1 MNPALFEKL
10 TEPQRAC
17 LRRVYQ
23 LQTSKDIARELG
35 ISPHTVDQ
43 RLRVAARTL
52 GVATRIEAAR
62 LLANYEQTGN
72 GLYQSFVYQ
81 PLDVAPDGAF
91 AVHSKQAVG
100 VSSNSE
106 YGLNETA
113 RERQLDYRSFVPEQQ
128 RSIAI
133 PIPLALGDENK
144 LGIWTRVGWI
154 VFITIAVALSFGAIL
169 SGLESLGSLF
179 AR

>member
-1 MNPALFEKL
+1 MNPALLEKL

-23 LQTSKDIARELG
+23 LQTSKDIARDLG

-72 GLYQSFVYQ
+72 RLYQ
-81 PLDVAPDGAF
+81 PLVYQSLDVASDNVFP
-91 AVHSKQAVG
+91 VHEAQAVG
-100 VSSNSE
+100 GSSADE
-106 YGLNETA
+106 YQLNDTA
-113 RERQLDYRSFVPEQQ
+113 RERQLNYRSFVPEQH

-133 PIPLALGDENK
+133 PIPLTLSDENK
-144 LGIWTRVGWI
+144 LGIWSRVAWI
-154 VFITIAVALSFGAIL
+154 VFITIAVALSFGAVL

>member
-1 MNPALFEKL
+1 MDAALFEKL

-23 LQTSKDIARELG
+23 LQTSKDIARDLG

-62 LLANYEQTGN
+62 LLAKFEQTGG
-72 GLYQSFVYQ
+72 GLYQPLVYQ
-81 PLDVAPDGAF
+81 SLDVAPDEAF
-91 AVHSKQAVG
+91 DAHEAQAVEG
-100 VSSNSE
+100 NSTAE
-106 YGLNETA
+106 YGLNDTA
-113 RERQLDYRSFVPEQQ
+113 RERQLNYRSFVPEQH
-128 RSIAI
+128 RSIS
-133 PIPLALGDENK
+133 IPLPLGLSDENK
-144 LGIWTRVGWI
+144 LGIWSRVAWI

-169 SGLESLGSLF
+169 SGLESLGSIF